1 MIDSIHKLYN
11 SKLLKA
17 ASWPRGALRLP
28 KFQAHRGVWVS
39 GSQENTLDAFKEAK
53 LQKAE
58 MFECDIQLSADFIPI
73 IFHDAITGRFSKNNR
88 KVAELTAQE
97 CKQEVNAPTLEEVL
111 IDPNVPMQ
119 INIELKTNS
128 LAGTPLER
136 KVVQLIRKLKAEN
149 RVLFSSFNPFSLYLL
164 KQLAPEIPR
173 ALLVSSDDHKDNKFY
188 LKKMLLAPI
197 TGFHMLNLDYKMIN
211 EELMELCHK
220 KKIPVAAWTVN
231 DRSKAQLLLEWG
243 VSSIISDQ
251 FYNFEMLK

>member
-11 SKLLKA
+11 SKLLRA
-17 ASWPRGALRLP
+17 AVWPKEALRLP

-39 GSQENTLDAFKEAK
+39 GTQENTLDAFKEAK

-58 MFECDIQLSADFIPI
+58 MFECDVQLSSDLIPI
-73 IFHDAITGRFSKNNR
+73 IFHDSITGRFSKNSR
-88 KVAELTAQE
+88 RILDLTADE
-97 CKQEVNAPTLEEVL
+97 CKLEVNAPTLEEVL
-111 IDPNVPMQ
+111 TDAKVPNF

-128 LAGTPLER
+128 VAGTPLER
-136 KVVQLIRKLKAEN
+136 KVVQLIRKLKVEN

-164 KQLAPEIPR
+164 KQLAPQIPR
-173 ALLVSSDDHKDNKFY
+173 ALLVSSEDHKDNKFY

-220 KKIPVAAWTVN
+220 KKIPVGAWTVN
-231 DRSKAQLLLEWG
+231 DRLKAQQLLEWG

-251 FYNFEMLK
+251 FFHCEMLK